1 MRYRLV
7 FFDMV
12 SRSFMGISRW
22 GAQFE
27 GEASGRAA
35 RKPVRTRLGVTKVV
49 VPSENGFSAL
59 SPPMA
64 AVRVDS
70 CEGSCTPFR
79 ENFLRAPEFS

>member
-1 MRYRLV
+1 MRYRFV

-22 GAQFE
+22 GAQFD

-35 RKPVRTRLGVTKVV
+35 RKPCARLGVTKVV
-49 VPSENGFSAL
+49 VPPEYGFSAL

-64 AVRVDS
+64 AVRDVS
-70 CEGSCTPFR
+70 CEGSCTPFQ
-79 ENFLRAPEFS
+79 ENFLRAPEVS